1 MEPEPKPVQTK
12 LPKEKRSTSRDRSRD
27 RSRDK
32 SRGLNRSADSED
44 LLFNFSEDDGII
56 VSNYDGMDRIN
67 RKALLG
73 TDSVFKD
80 FILINARKRKLPEG
94 IERPLRVVFNFM
106 THFQV
111 NLGPNAREV
120 TRQ

>member
-1 MEPEPKPVQTK
+1 MPTK
-12 LPKEKRSTSRDRSRD
+12 LPKEKRSPSRDRSLDRSRD

-32 SRGLNRSADSED
+32 SRGHNRSADSED
-44 LLFNFSEDDGII
+44 LLFNFSEDDE
-56 VSNYDGMDRIN
+56 MDRIN

>member
-1 MEPEPKPVQTK
+1 MQTK
-12 LPKEKRSTSRDRSRD
+12 LPKEKQSTSRDRSRD

-44 LLFNFSEDDGII
+44 LLFNFSEDDE
-56 VSNYDGMDRIN
+56 MDRIN

-80 FILINARKRKLPEG
+80 FILINARKRKLPGGYRETLTRRLQLYDTLSG
-94 IERPLRVVFNFM
+94 KFRSER
-106 THFQV
+106 
-111 NLGPNAREV
+111 A
-120 TRQ
+120 